1 MKSYFWFVA
10 KRAVLLVAV
19 IFFGVSATFFITH
32 LSPISP
38 LNRRWPHREPIQ
50 LQPRRHR
57 RHATGLDRSLRDR
70 PAPAAAISD
79 LLAEVGDGD
88 LGPSLIAFPTPAM
101 TLVMQALP
109 WTVVLLVVSTIIT
122 FAIGNLLGAMA
133 GYFQNNMALKAFGVA
148 AVILQPI
155 PYYVVAFVLLI
166 LFGFVWPVLP
176 ISGGYAMDVAPGWTL
191 SFVHSVLLHA
201 ILPAVSLV
209 LVGFGSWFLGMRALV
224 STVVTEDYVT
234 YAELAGVRNSTI
246 MGGYVIRNALIPQVT
261 GLAMSLGAVFS
272 GTIITEQVFN
282 YPGLGSL
289 LIDAVF
295 GGDYALVLAVLD
307 HIHRRRRHRHLHRRP
322 ALSLDRPSRQSG
334 VIRCLPSCA
343 TSSVTMPN
351 SPSGWFLC
359 SASSFLRCSASSTPS
374 MRA

>member
-38 LNRRWPHREPIQ
+38 VESALGRIVNQSSFSPDAIEDMRRV
-50 LQPRRHR
+50 L
-57 RHATGLDRSLRDR
+57 TDLYGTDR
-70 PAPAAAISD
+70 P
-79 LLAEVGDGD
+79 LLQQYLAFWQKLATGD

-109 WTVVLLVVSTIIT
+109 WTVVLLVVSTVIT
-122 FAIGNLLGAMA
+122 FVIGNLLGAMA
-133 GYFQNNMALKAFGVA
+133 GYFQNNIALKAFGVA

-201 ILPAVSLV
+201 MLPAISLV

-295 GGDYALVLAVLD
+295 GGDYALVLAVST
-307 HIHRRRRHRHLHRRP
+307 ISI
-322 ALSLDRPSRQSG
+322 A
-334 VIRCLPSCA
+334 
-343 TSSVTMPN
+343 SVGIAIFIVDLLYPLID
-351 SPSGWFLC
+351 PRVK
-359 SASSFLRCSASSTPS
+359 AE
-374 MRA
+374 